1 MEKSRRVKKS
11 QDFEKII
18 KKRKSVAN
26 KAFVLYYDPSSSP
39 LRVGIS
45 VSKKLGKAHVRNKIK
60 RQVRMMVHDGFD
72 FDQNCDY
79 IIIVRNKYLDG
90 SYEDNKKLLMSL
102 YKKTLKRMEK

>member
-1 MEKSRRVKKS
+1 M
-11 QDFEKII
+11 
-18 KKRKSVAN
+18 
-26 KAFVLYYDPSSSP
+26 
-39 LRVGIS
+39 
-45 VSKKLGKAHVRNKIK
+45 SKKLGKAHVRNKIK

-90 SYEDNKKLLMSL
+90 SYEDNKKLLISL